1 MIKRVYWLPNRFAC
15 FQAIIITIIPLSLLH
30 YLRQWKSTGKTRIAG
45 GWRNPIRR
53 NKQSATIVRKKT
65 NKDLF
70 VCKYSIQFCAKVLFR
85 SFRWFVCRQ
94 VLFVFYVN
102 KLPFSFQMEI
112 LNKYVF
118 VATCF
123 VLYAHS
129 LKMLF
134 LFNYHN
140 VWEKFTAEIQFPLW

>member
-1 MIKRVYWLPNRFAC
+1 MFPGNNHYHYS
-15 FQAIIITIIPLSLLH
+15 SLLITLFTTMEMH
-30 YLRQWKSTGKTRIAG
+30 GKNTDCRWLMKPNTAKQT
-45 GWRNPIRR
+45 IREG
-53 NKQSATIVRKKT
+53 KKT

-140 VWEKFTAEIQFPLW
+140 VWEKFTAEIQFPLR

>member
-1 MIKRVYWLPNRFAC
+1 MFSGNNHYHYSPLL
-15 FQAIIITIIPLSLLH
+15 ITLFSTIEMHGKKPGLQVAEEIQYIETNNPRLLS
-30 YLRQWKSTGKTRIAG
+30 G
-45 GWRNPIRR
+45 
-53 NKQSATIVRKKT
+53 KT

-118 VATCF
+118 GATCF
-123 VLYAHS
+123 VLNAPS
-129 LKMLF
+129 LKMVF

-140 VWEKFTAEIQFPLW
+140 MWEKFTAEIQFPVR